1 MSRSPITIEGNVTGD
16 VRVHTFNDGSRV
28 ANFTVAVN
36 SRKKDQRSGEWEE
49 VGAQFF
55 DCTAPNHLVDAVCNN
70 LAKGT
75 PVVVSGTLDFR
86 DWTGKQG
93 NTGTALEIYVNSI
106 GYSIRFHDV
115 QGGRR
120 QQGGGGGRPGSAASY
135 YGQPQTAQQGYQPQG
150 APQQQGG
157 YPSQPQ
163 AQSEWG
169 RPAVPPQQ
177 TSQDN
182 PWGQHPGA
190 QQQYEQQSFGSG
202 FDDEQ
207 PF

>member
-16 VRVHTFNDGSRV
+16 VRVHTFNDGTRV

-36 SRKKDQRSGEWEE
+36 SRKKDQRSGEWDE

-55 DCTAPNHLVDAVCNN
+55 DCTAPNQLVDAVLNN
-70 LAKGT
+70 LTKGT

-86 DWTGKQG
+86 DWTGKNG

-106 GYSIRFHDV
+106 GYSLRFHDV
-115 QGGRR
+115 QGGKR
-120 QQGGGGGRPGSAASY
+120 QQGGGGGRQGSAASY
-135 YGQPQTAQQGYQPQG
+135 YGQPQTAQQGYAPQG

-169 RPAVPPQQ
+169 RPAVPQQGQAQPQ

-182 PWGQHPGA
+182 PWGNQGG
-190 QQQYEQQSFGSG
+190 QQGWDN

-207 PF
+207 TF

>member
-1 MSRSPITIEGNVTGD
+1 MSRSPITIEGNVTGE
-16 VRVHTFNDGSRV
+16 VRVHTFNDGTRV
-28 ANFTVAVN
+28 ANFSVAVN
-36 SRKKDQRSGEWEE
+36 SRKRNPQTNEWDE

-55 DCTAPNHLVDAVCNN
+55 DCTAPNQLVDAVLNN
-70 LAKGT
+70 LGKGT

-93 NTGTALEIYVNSI
+93 NTGTALEIYVQSI

-120 QQGGGGGRPGSAASY
+120 QQGGGGGRPGSAASH
-135 YGQPQTAQQGYQPQG
+135 YGQPQTAQQGYAPQG
-150 APQQQGG
+150 APQNQQQGYG
-157 YPSQPQ
+157 QQQPQ

-169 RPAVPPQQ
+169 RPAVPQ

-182 PWGQHPGA
+182 PWGQQA
-190 QQQYEQQSFGSG
+190 QQGGYQQQEFGSG